1 MGGGGSDLRLP
12 VLYANT
18 PSVLF
23 GPGGGMIHSVDE
35 YVELEQVICCA
46 EVLALMAVEWCRL
59 AE

>member
-1 MGGGGSDLRLP
+1 
-12 VLYANT
+12 
-18 PSVLF
+18 
-23 GPGGGMIHSVDE
+23 MIHSVDE